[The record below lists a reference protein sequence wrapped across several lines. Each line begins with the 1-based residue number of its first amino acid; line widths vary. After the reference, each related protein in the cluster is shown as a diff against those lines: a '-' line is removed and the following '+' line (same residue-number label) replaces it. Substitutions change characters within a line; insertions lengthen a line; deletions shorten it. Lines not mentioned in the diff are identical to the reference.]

1 MTAGEKDF
9 YFISELLGRKVVA
22 SDGRPI
28 GRAADVIVE
37 RVDPYPLVVG
47 LVVRRRFSRAAAA
60 LPWSCVTAIE
70 PTLTCTLRVDAAAAP
85 AAAPETIRLR
95 EEVLDKQ
102 IVDTFGAKVVR
113 VNDLHFLRINSQLR
127 LVHFDV
133 GLRGLMRRL
142 GWEKGLTRTLQWLF
156 SYELTDNLI
165 GWKNVQLLPGA
176 GSLKLNV
183 PHKELSRLHPAEL
196 ADILEDLSNYDRTA
210 IFRSLDA
217 ETAAEALEEIDDPKL
232 QQALIEDMSIEKAS
246 DIIEEMSASDAA
258 DLLADL
264 PSETAEE
271 ILEEMEEGRAEGLR
285 QLLEHPEETAGGMM
299 TTALLNLSPADTVE
313 TALQRWREA
322 EPELDVIYYIYITGP
337 DEVLTGVVSM
347 RELLRAEPRQPLSA
361 IQSSRVITVP
371 LDASEDEVV
380 ETMIKYGLRALP
392 VVDTADRLKGAI
404 RLRAVLDILYESG
417 N

>member
-1 MTAGEKDF
+1 VTAGEKDF

-22 SDGRPI
+22 PDGRVI
-28 GRAADVIVE
+28 GRTSDVIVE
-37 RVDPYPLVVG
+37 WVDPYPLVVG
-47 LVVRRRFSRAAAA
+47 LAVRRRFSHATAV

-70 PTLTCTLRVDAAAAP
+70 PTLICSLRVDAAAAP
-85 AAAPETIRLR
+85 PSAAETIRLR
-95 EEVLDKQ
+95 AEVLDKQ

-113 VNDLHFLRINSQLR
+113 VNDLHLLRINSQLR

-142 GWEKGLTRTLQWLF
+142 GWEKGLMHALQWLF

-183 PHKELSRLHPAEL
+183 PHKELSNLHPAEL

-232 QQALIEDMSIEKAS
+232 QQALIEDMPIERAS
-246 DIIEEMSASDAA
+246 DILEEMSTSDAA

-271 ILEEMEEGRAEGLR
+271 ILEEMDEERAEDLR
-285 QLLEHPEETAGGMM
+285 ELLGHPEETAGGMM
-299 TTALLNLSPADTVE
+299 TTALLSLAPGDTVE
-313 TALQRWREA
+313 TALRRWREA
-322 EPELDVIYYIYITGP
+322 EPELDIIYYIYITDP
-337 DEVLTGVVSM
+337 SETLTGVVSM
-347 RELLRAEPRQPLSA
+347 RELLRADPEQALSA
-361 IQSSRVITVP
+361 IQETRLVTVP

-380 ETMIKYGLRALP
+380 DTIIKYGLRALP
-392 VVDTADRLKGAI
+392 VVDEADRLKGAI
-404 RLRAVLDILYESG
+404 RMRAVLDILHESPS
-417 N
+417 

>member
-9 YFISELLGRKVVA
+9 YFISEMLGRKVVA
-22 SDGRPI
+22 PDGRTL

-37 RVDPYPLVVG
+37 RVDPYPLVTG
-47 LVVRRRFSRAAAA
+47 LAVRRRFSKDTAV
-60 LPWSCVTAIE
+60 LPWSCVTAIG
-70 PTLTCTLRVDAAAAP
+70 PTLVCSPSEGAATAP
-85 AAAPETIRLR
+85 ATTAETIRLR

-142 GWEKGLTRTLQWLF
+142 GWERGLTRSLQWLF

-183 PHKELSRLHPAEL
+183 PHKELSQLHPAEL
-196 ADILEDLSNYDRTA
+196 ADILEDLSNYDRNA

-217 ETAAEALEEIDDPKL
+217 ETAAEALEEIDDPKM
-232 QQALIEDMSIEKAS
+232 QQALIEDVPIEKAS
-246 DIIEEMSASDAA
+246 DILEEMSTSDAA

-264 PSETAEE
+264 PTETAEE
-271 ILEEMEEGRAEGLR
+271 ILEEMEEGRAEDLR
-285 QLLEHPEETAGGMM
+285 ELLGHPEETAGGMM
-299 TTALLNLSPADTVE
+299 TSALLSLRPGDTVE
-313 TALQRWREA
+313 TALRRWREA
-322 EPELDVIYYIYITGP
+322 EPELDIIYYIYITDP
-337 DEVLTGVVSM
+337 SEVLTGVVSM
-347 RELLRAEPRQPLSA
+347 RELLRAEPRLPLSA
-361 IQSSRVITVP
+361 IQSSRLITVP

-392 VVDTADRLKGAI
+392 VVDPADRLRGAI
-404 RLRAVLDILYESG
+404 RLRTVLDILHESG
-417 N
+417 S

>member
-22 SDGRPI
+22 PGGSVI

-47 LVVRRRFSRAAAA
+47 LAVRRRFSKTTAV

-70 PTLTCTLRVDAAAAP
+70 PRLVCTPHLDEAAMPASAA
-85 AAAPETIRLR
+85 ETIRLR

-210 IFRSLDA
+210 VFRSLDA

-232 QQALIEDMSIEKAS
+232 QQALIEEMSIEKAS

-299 TTALLNLSPADTVE
+299 TTALLNLSPGDTVE
-313 TALQRWREA
+313 TALKRWREA
-322 EPELDVIYYIYITGP
+322 EPELDVIYYIYITDP
-337 DEVLTGVVSM
+337 DEALTGVVSM

-361 IQSSRVITVP
+361 VQSSRLITVP

-392 VVDTADRLKGAI
+392 VVDAAGGLKGAI

-417 N
+417 S

>member
-22 SDGRPI
+22 PDGRVI

-70 PTLTCTLRVDAAAAP
+70 PTLICTLHMDAAASP
-85 AAAPETIRLR
+85 TAAAETIRLR

-264 PSETAEE
+264 RSETAEE

-299 TTALLNLSPADTVE
+299 TAALLNLSPGDTVE
-313 TALQRWREA
+313 TALKRWREA
-322 EPELDVIYYIYITGP
+322 EPELDVIYYIYITDP

-347 RELLRAEPRQPLSA
+347 RELLRAEPRQPLFA
-361 IQSSRVITVP
+361 IQSSRLITVP

-380 ETMIKYGLRALP
+380 ETMTKYGLRALP
-392 VVDTADRLKGAI
+392 VVDTAGRLKGAI

-417 N
+417 S

>member
-22 SDGRPI
+22 PDGCVI
-28 GRAADVIVE
+28 GSAADVIVE

-47 LVVRRRFSRAAAA
+47 LVVRRRFSRAAAV

-70 PTLTCTLRVDAAAAP
+70 PTLICTLRVEEAASP

-156 SYELTDNLI
+156 GYELTDNLI

-196 ADILEDLSNYDRTA
+196 ADILEDLSNYDRAA

-232 QQALIEDMSIEKAS
+232 QQALIEDLSIEKAS
-246 DIIEEMSASDAA
+246 DVIEEMSASDAA

-299 TTALLNLSPADTVE
+299 TAALLNLGPGDTVE
-313 TALQRWREA
+313 TALHRWREA
-322 EPELDVIYYIYITGP
+322 EPELDVIYYIYITDP

-361 IQSSRVITVP
+361 IRSIRLITVP

-392 VVDTADRLKGAI
+392 VVDAAGRLKGAI

-417 N
+417 S